1 MSVLQL
7 PQHIPLES
15 LPSRFGGK
23 LEVNHREWISQCL
36 QAAWNSSPD
45 VETEIATYLEP
56 MNNHLSCMSNSTST
70 TTSAD
75 NLFPYDGDSNCPDRK
90 FDCFDVSGD
99 LSDDWSSSLNS
110 PQSPLSIA
118 ITRNTAQRKRSAD
131 LSSPTSATPA
141 GDGGNKLLVFPNK
154 KRLSSD
160 ELDGNGAPESI
171 HMPEPVG
178 LTIKE
183 LVEYCRIKG
192 RHGLYKEYAQLKCES
207 PEGTFDVSK

>member
-1 MSVLQL
+1 MLQL

-23 LEVNHREWISQCL
+23 LEVNHREWISRCL
-36 QAAWNSSPD
+36 QAAWSSSPD

-75 NLFPYDGDSNCPDRK
+75 NLFFYDGDPNCPDRK
-90 FDCFDVSGD
+90 SDCFDGSGD
-99 LSDDWSSSLNS
+99 VSDDWSSSLNS

-118 ITRNTAQRKRSAD
+118 ITRNSCQRKRSAD

-141 GDGGNKLLVFPNK
+141 GDSDKLLVFPNK
-154 KRLSSD
+154 KRLSSE
-160 ELDGNGAPESI
+160 ELDGSGVPESI

-207 PEGTFDVSK
+207 PEGTFEVSK